1 MTSNT
6 KQITINRSIN
16 GLISDIKKTE
26 EPIKK
31 TILQRF
37 LDIKIKQTKE
47 QENNNRILV
56 MNKKHTDN
64 KINKILATQQTSLN
78 MLERIN
84 NIKSKENNIMDTK
97 KQTDVNILNKARG
110 DNESKWETSYDPKY
124 AKYMKEDTMNNRM
137 MERLNS
143 EIDFRQSDCDKSEIE
158 KPFDVINTD
167 TETENTTE
175 TY

>member
-1 MTSNT
+1 MSSNT
-6 KQITINRSIN
+6 RQININRSIN
-16 GLISDIKKTE
+16 ELISDIKRTD

-37 LDIKIKQTKE
+37 LDIKIKQAKE
-47 QENNNRILV
+47 HENNNKILV
-56 MNKKHTDN
+56 MNKRHTDN
-64 KINKILATQQTSLN
+64 KINKILATQQSSLN

-97 KQTDVNILNKARG
+97 KQTDTAILNKARG
-110 DNESKWETSYDPKY
+110 DNESKWKTSYDPKY

-143 EIDFRQSDCDKSEIE
+143 EIDFRQSECDKSEIE
-158 KPFDVINTD
+158 KPFDVNTD
-167 TETENTTE
+167 TENTTE
-175 TY
+175 SY

>member
-1 MTSNT
+1 MSTNT
-6 KQITINRSIN
+6 KQVTINRSIN
-16 GLISDIKKTE
+16 GLITDIKKTE

-47 QENNNRILV
+47 QENNNNRILV

-64 KINKILATQQTSLN
+64 KITKILATQQTSLN

-97 KQTDVNILNKARG
+97 KQTDVSILNKARG

-143 EIDFRQSDCDKSEIE
+143 EIDFRQSEYDKSEIE

-167 TETENTTE
+167 TENTTE